1 MQEPDYDLL
10 QLKPDDVQRLIEPHQ
25 QAIRDLEE
33 KIKWHQKA
41 IAQYRGCLNLTESPI
56 NRLMPQEIL
65 REIFRQLMWDH
76 ASRIIFPSS
85 SPITNDGPKS
95 TWFRVAFVCRY
106 WRSIAISYPK
116 LFTYVNTWV
125 GKGDKAFIPRV
136 LEYTRPNSLHIV
148 TSEITPD
155 DAQVLAPHVYRIKT
169 MVVGILDP
177 YQFDKYPTFDATH
190 FLYFCRSYDVGDHHY
205 NRFLE
210 RFPNLERLHITVQ
223 PEINITFP
231 SAYLPLLTRLRLD
244 GCTFFREEFIR
255 VMDFLPKLEVLEL
268 SPGAVHGEMSSDA
281 YDRLQTGKPLRKLV
295 LWAGS
300 CGSFADVLKTI
311 RPEPEVVQIKIELH
325 SHYLSPSDHPY
336 WMRDVIQARHSGTL
350 HLSFNGRY
358 LKFESFRQS
367 AAAQGSFDIEELRI
381 GNVSPLTAYQ
391 RKDLVPRLLDIISSS
406 KVRTILWDIPSNL
419 SIPSDPIADGYDCLE
434 NLFIT
439 KEDYDQQQL
448 RTIRDVIYRRDRKD
462 RPRLKLL
469 SFEHHGG
476 RGLEDDGRDE
486 IITELKMM
494 VEELKI
500 ARGGVF

>member
-1 MQEPDYDLL
+1 M
-10 QLKPDDVQRLIEPHQ
+10 
-25 QAIRDLEE
+25 
-33 KIKWHQKA
+33 
-41 IAQYRGCLNLTESPI
+41 
-56 NRLMPQEIL
+56 
-65 REIFRQLMWDH
+65 
-76 ASRIIFPSS
+76 
-85 SPITNDGPKS
+85 
-95 TWFRVAFVCRY
+95 
-106 WRSIAISYPK
+106 
-116 LFTYVNTWV
+116 
-125 GKGDKAFIPRV
+125 
-136 LEYTRPNSLHIV
+136 
-148 TSEITPD
+148 
-155 DAQVLAPHVYRIKT
+155 
-169 MVVGILDP
+169 
-177 YQFDKYPTFDATH
+177 
-190 FLYFCRSYDVGDHHY
+190 
-205 NRFLE
+205 
-210 RFPNLERLHITVQ
+210 
-223 PEINITFP
+223 
-231 SAYLPLLTRLRLD
+231 
-244 GCTFFREEFIR
+244 
-255 VMDFLPKLEVLEL
+255 
-268 SPGAVHGEMSSDA
+268 
-281 YDRLQTGKPLRKLV
+281 
-295 LWAGS
+295 
-300 CGSFADVLKTI
+300 
-311 RPEPEVVQIKIELH
+311 VQIKIELH

-358 LKFESFRQS
+358 LKFESFRQP
-367 AAAQGSFDIEELRI
+367 AVAQGSFDIEELRI

-406 KVRTILWDIPSNL
+406 KVRTILWDIPSNF